1 MAGFALWLRPPVKD
15 DAPAPALAAPRAL
28 SARGPPLGRP
38 TRPVFSLLRM
48 TVRAD
53 LALAPPIEFG
63 HPVWPAYPGQGVVL
77 SGVPLHLRHFSCSC
91 VQVTVASIRVLAVQ
105 VAFAWWFRALVL
117 AGSDGVLGGLSV
129 IRVTP
134 GFAFRLAL
142 VPPRL
147 TSIHLTSDHSRRALA
162 F

>member
-1 MAGFALWLRPPVKD
+1 MLLPLLSLHPGLSVPAGPHWGD
-15 DAPAPALAAPRAL
+15 PRDQW
-28 SARGPPLGRP
+28 
-38 TRPVFSLLRM
+38 FSLLRM

-63 HPVWPAYPGQGVVL
+63 HPVWPLYPGQRVVL

-134 GFAFRLAL
+134 GFAFWLAL